1 MRTDKQE
8 RFIESYCLTGNA
20 AKAAEMAGYSKKGLK
35 QMGHMLKQQFERE
48 IEDRK
53 KKMIQDAVPAALTQI
68 SRLSTGAE
76 SENVRLSAAKDILD
90 RAGLKPTEKIQ
101 QEVAHVETASTDE
114 LKRELEALLGTSQP
128 EEIPDLVN

>member
-1 MRTDKQE
+1 
-8 RFIESYCLTGNA
+8 
-20 AKAAEMAGYSKKGLK
+20 MAGYSKKGLK

-48 IEDRK
+48 IEDRM

-90 RAGLKPTEKIQ
+90 RAGLKPTEQIQ